1 LIDYSTE
8 EQNSPRVIMREHREL
23 TSELKNVLASK
34 FGVSSCSNS
43 SRQ

>member
-8 EQNSPRVIMREHREL
+8 EQYSPRVITRQHREL

-34 FGVSSCSNS
+34 IGVDSCSKS
-43 SRQ
+43 LRQ